1 MREQQLGWINLLVV
15 PGPERGIMKRASITP
30 GGPVRLSLN
39 LAILGKT
46 NSLWVG
52 QALMLTEPYHL
63 DCSGTKWL
71 YIAFIGRGDT
81 LIGGPGGWANRRRWG
96 DNGRKVPEGLALPSA
111 RNFAFWLA

>member
-1 MREQQLGWINLLVV
+1 MDQSPSRSR
-15 PGPERGIMKRASITP
+15 PIMKRASITP

-96 DNGRKVPEGLALPSA
+96 DNGRKEFRFLAGLTKTPVMQE
-111 RNFAFWLA
+111 R